1 MLVTLFLL
9 LLLPVHEGILSI
21 DEELL
26 LSSWWYILT
35 EIFQF
40 VTGVLGASKTC
51 LHAVLDILNRGV
63 DTHHGPSCVTETPK
77 FAELAYQLIYSL
89 CANKDTAT
97 PTLRYLRTSHDF
109 LYRHLK
115 HLPFKNLVSMDT
127 NEVQTPIPVLTI
139 VSQQSWL
146 LKTTA
151 IELRMTAQGRQ
162 RSHAQRLLGL
172 LMGEPSAQA
181 VLGMHLPELVPRRLE
196 DDFTTADTNHVMY
209 PNMGQVQTR
218 RKLLSILESIEFSQ
232 DVPPPLQLNY
242 FDVAITEKAIASCEQ
257 KSEDTGVMF
266 CNVPVLHKL
275 LMGEISG
282 VQGTATAGQRNFL
295 LQVSCMQS
303 WLI

>member
-1 MLVTLFLL
+1 M
-9 LLLPVHEGILSI
+9 
-21 DEELL
+21 
-26 LSSWWYILT
+26 
-35 EIFQF
+35 
-40 VTGVLGASKTC
+40 TGVLAASKTC
-51 LHAVLDILNRGV
+51 LHAVLDMLNRGV

-89 CANKDTAT
+89 SANKATAT

-109 LYRHLK
+109 LYRHLQ
-115 HLPFKNLVSMDT
+115 HLPFKNLVST
-127 NEVQTPIPVLTI
+127 GTEEGQPPILLI

-181 VLGMHLPELVPRRLE
+181 VLGMSQVPELVPRRLE
-196 DDFTTADTNHVMY
+196 DDFTAADTSHAMY
-209 PNMGQVQTR
+209 PDMGQAQTR
-218 RKLLSILESIEFSQ
+218 RKLLAILESVEFSQ
-232 DVPPPLQLNY
+232 DVPPPMQLNY
-242 FDVAITEKAIASCEQ
+242 FDVTITEKAIASCEQ
-257 KSEDTGVMF
+257 KAEDSGVMF

-275 LMGEISG
+275 LMGEITG

-295 LQVSCMQS
+295 IQVCHYR
-303 WLI
+303 L

>member
-1 MLVTLFLL
+1 M
-9 LLLPVHEGILSI
+9 
-21 DEELL
+21 
-26 LSSWWYILT
+26 
-35 EIFQF
+35 
-40 VTGVLGASKTC
+40 LGASKTC

-63 DTHHGPSCVTETPK
+63 DTRHGPSCVTETPK

-127 NEVQTPIPVLTI
+127 NEVQMPIPVLTI

-196 DDFTTADTNHVMY
+196 DDFTTADTSHVMY
-209 PNMGQVQTR
+209 PDMGHVQTR
-218 RKLLSILESIEFSQ
+218 RKVLSILESIEFSQ

-242 FDVAITEKAIASCEQ
+242 FDMAVTEKAIASCEQ

-282 VQGTATAGQRNFL
+282 VQGTATVGQRNFL
-295 LQVSCMQS
+295 LQVSGVLMHCKK
-303 WLI
+303 

>member
-1 MLVTLFLL
+1 M
-9 LLLPVHEGILSI
+9 
-21 DEELL
+21 
-26 LSSWWYILT
+26 
-35 EIFQF
+35 
-40 VTGVLGASKTC
+40 LGASKTC

-63 DTHHGPSCVTETPK
+63 DTYHGPSCVTETSK

-109 LYRHLK
+109 LYRHLQ

-127 NEVQTPIPVLTI
+127 VEGQTPVPMLTV

-146 LKTTA
+146 LKTAA

-181 VLGMHLPELVPRRLE
+181 VLGMMHLPEMVPRRLE
-196 DDFTTADTNHVMY
+196 DDFTTADTSHAMY
-209 PNMGQVQTR
+209 PEMGQAQTR
-218 RKLLSILESIEFSQ
+218 RKLLGILESIEFSQ

-242 FDVAITEKAIASCEQ
+242 FDVAVTEKAIASCEQ
-257 KSEDTGVMF
+257 KKEDSGVLF

-295 LQVSCMQS
+295 LQVSPCE
-303 WLI
+303 L